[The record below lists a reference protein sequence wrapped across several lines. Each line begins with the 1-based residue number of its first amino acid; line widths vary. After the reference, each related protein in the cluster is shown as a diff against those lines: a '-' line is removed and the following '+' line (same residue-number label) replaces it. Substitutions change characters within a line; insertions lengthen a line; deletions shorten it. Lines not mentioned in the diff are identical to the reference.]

1 MSDTLEQQNPS
12 FALNDFDEVK
22 LYTSDESIVRDLL
35 LLLFGKPGFY
45 PSQPGLG
52 MYIQQYLYEFEDG
65 IDTNAIKV
73 EMAMQCSEF
82 LPLVESGDID
92 VQVDHW
98 NGRPLL
104 VFILPTIHNTS
115 DAQLVLGVTV
125 LENGEIQFNFVIND
139 KEQEI

>member
-1 MSDTLEQQNPS
+1 MSETLEQQNPS

-45 PSQPGLG
+45 PSQPALG
-52 MYIQQYLYEFEDG
+52 MNIQQYLYQFD
-65 IDTNAIKV
+65 DTNAIKV
-73 EMAMQCSEF
+73 DMAMQCSEF

-92 VQVDHW
+92 VQIDNW

-125 LENGEIQFNFVIND
+125 LENGEMQFNFVIND

>member
-1 MSDTLEQQNPS
+1 MSETLEQQNPS

-45 PSQPGLG
+45 PSQPTLG
-52 MYIQQYLYEFEDG
+52 MNIQQYLYQFEDS
-65 IDTNAIKV
+65 IDTAAIKV
-73 EMAMQCSEF
+73 DLAMQCSEF

-92 VQVDHW
+92 VQVDKW

-115 DAQLVLGVTV
+115 DAQLVLGVSV
-125 LENGEIQFNFVIND
+125 LENGEMQVNFVID
-139 KEQEI
+139 DREQEV

>member
-1 MSDTLEQQNPS
+1 MSDTLDQQNPS

-45 PSQPGLG
+45 PSQPTLG
-52 MYIQQYLYEFEDG
+52 MYIQQYLYEFDDG
-65 IDTNAIKV
+65 LDTNAIKV
-73 EMAMQCSEF
+73 QLAIQCTEF
-82 LPLVESGDID
+82 LSLVTSGDID
-92 VQVDHW
+92 VQVTDW

-104 VFILPTIHNTS
+104 VFILPTIHNSS

-125 LENGEIQFNFVIND
+125 LENGEMQFNFVIND

>member
-1 MSDTLEQQNPS
+1 MSETLEQRNPS

-45 PSQPGLG
+45 PSQPTLG
-52 MYIQQYLYEFEDG
+52 MNIQQYLYQFEDS
-65 IDTNAIKV
+65 IATAAIKV
-73 EMAMQCSEF
+73 DLAMQCSEF

-92 VQVDHW
+92 VQIDNW
-98 NGRPLL
+98 NRRPLL
-104 VFILPTIHNTS
+104 VFILPTMHNTS

-125 LENGEIQFNFVIND
+125 LENGEMQFNFVINE

>member
-1 MSDTLEQQNPS
+1 MSETLEQQNPS

-45 PSQPGLG
+45 PSQPTLG
-52 MYIQQYLYEFEDG
+52 MNIQQYLYQFEDS
-65 IDTNAIKV
+65 IDTAAIKV
-73 EMAMQCSEF
+73 DLEMQWSEF
-82 LPLVESGDID
+82 LLLVESGDID
-92 VQVDHW
+92 VQVDNW

-125 LENGEIQFNFVIND
+125 LENGEMQFNFVIND